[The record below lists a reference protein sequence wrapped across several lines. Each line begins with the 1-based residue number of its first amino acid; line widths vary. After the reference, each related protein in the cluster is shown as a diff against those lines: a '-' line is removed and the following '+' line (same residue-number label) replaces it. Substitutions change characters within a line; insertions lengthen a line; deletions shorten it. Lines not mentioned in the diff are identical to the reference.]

1 MLSENNCFCD
11 EVVMIRL
18 IVCCFAL
25 CMLLTT
31 TFSVTVAAAEQP
43 GDWQEVLADGSG
55 TISKKEA
62 LHNAF
67 VNAVQQAVG
76 VQVNSETIVEN
87 AQLIKDK
94 IYAKSDGYVKKWDVV
109 DDQKNGGLYYVKIKA
124 WIGKGELNK
133 ELFLNGIDVA
143 QVYDWIGKPRILVI
157 VTDFIDG
164 QPALS
169 SFAQTEIEALLK
181 TRGITILNSQQLTAI
196 QKRDALMSFDNP
208 DKAVALA
215 ARFGAEIVIIG
226 KSIANFSRELDIGGF
241 KQIFYSTQV
250 DVKAYRTSTAEIL
263 MTRTYT
269 ETPGESDTSAMG
281 KNEAAVRSI
290 QSMVKGNSK
299 DIVYQVVK
307 NWYEGMSKAKSY
319 QVILTGIKNSELS
332 VLITTLTSL
341 PDVVNIFK
349 RSFNRGTAEID
360 IEYNGLQSTLT
371 AAIENYPKI
380 PLILVSEEPYRISL
394 EVRK

>member
-1 MLSENNCFCD
+1 
-11 EVVMIRL
+11 MIRL
-18 IVCCFAL
+18 IINSFVLF
-25 CMLLTT
+25 LLLATLFPGAVRAT
-31 TFSVTVAAAEQP
+31 EQS
-43 GDWQEVLADGSG
+43 GDLQEVVADGSG
-55 TISKKEA
+55 AISKKEA

-76 VQVNSETIVEN
+76 VQVSSETIVEN

-94 IYAKSDGYVKKWDVV
+94 IYAKSDGYVKKWEVM
-109 DDQKNGGLYYVKIKA
+109 DDQKNGELFSVKIKA

-133 ELFLNGIDVA
+133 ELFLNGIDVE

-164 QPALS
+164 KPALS
-169 SFAQTEIEALLK
+169 SFAQTEIESLLK
-181 TRGITILNSQQLTAI
+181 ARGITVLNSQQLSAI
-196 QKRDALMSFDNP
+196 QKRDAVLAFDNP

-215 ARFGAEIVIIG
+215 ARFGAEIVITG
-226 KSIANFSRELDIGGF
+226 RSVANFSRELYIGGF

-263 MTRTYT
+263 MSKAYT
-269 ETPGESDTSAMG
+269 EVPGDADNSAMG
-281 KNEAAVRSI
+281 KHEAAVRSI
-290 QSMVKGNSK
+290 QSMVKGNAK
-299 DIVYQVVK
+299 DIIYRIVK

-319 QVILTGIKNSELS
+319 QVIITGIKNTDLS
-332 VLITTLTSL
+332 ALITSLTSVQ
-341 PDVVNIFK
+341 DVVNVVK

-360 IEYNGLQSTLT
+360 IEYNGLQSTLSAT
-371 AAIENYPKI
+371 IENYPKI
-380 PLILVSEEPYRISL
+380 PLTLVSEEPYRISL